1 MDTSDIITVAGPI
14 IEAFERMNIS
24 YYIGGSVASSA
35 YGILRGTLD
44 VDIVADVKS
53 HHVNLLVKMLEADY
67 YIDAEMIL
75 EAIQRQASCNLIHL
89 ETMHKVDIFIL
100 KTSPYNQEAFQRR
113 RKDALDEEENPDL
126 EFYFASAE
134 DIILSKLD
142 WFRMG
147 GGVSDRQWMD
157 VMGVL
162 KVQKDS
168 LDLPYLQHWA
178 EELGLTDSFAQAC
191 RDAGIYE
198 DSSQETTDIISDLLP
213 QEKPDENIPHA

>member
-14 IEAFERMNIS
+14 IGAFDRLSIP

-35 YGILRGTLD
+35 HGFLRATLD
-44 VDIVADVKS
+44 VDIVADVKP
-53 HHVNLLVKMLEADY
+53 HHVKFLVNMLETEY
-67 YIDAEMIL
+67 YIDAVMIL

-100 KTSPYNQEAFQRR
+100 KASPYNQEAFQRR
-113 RKDALDEEENPDL
+113 RKVALDEEQNPDL

-134 DIILSKLD
+134 DVILSKLD

-147 GGVSDRQWMD
+147 GGVSERQWTD

-162 KVQKDS
+162 KVQKGH
-168 LDLPYLQHWA
+168 LDMAYLQHWA
-178 EELGLTDSFAQAC
+178 EELGLGDLFTQVC
-191 RDAGIYE
+191 HDAGI
-198 DSSQETTDIISDLLP
+198 
-213 QEKPDENIPHA
+213 DEEE